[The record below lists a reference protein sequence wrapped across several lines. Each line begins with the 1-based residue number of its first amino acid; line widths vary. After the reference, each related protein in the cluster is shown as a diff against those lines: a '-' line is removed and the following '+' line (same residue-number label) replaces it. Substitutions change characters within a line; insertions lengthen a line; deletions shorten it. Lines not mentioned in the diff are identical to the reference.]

1 MNIKITK
8 AVFESAQMSRA
19 RNDVRPYL
27 NAIAILPDLR
37 VAGTNGH
44 VLFVGEKAYCSNPIK
59 SPVLIDV
66 QKSPTQRYHH
76 VVINTKTG
84 LATFR
89 TDKNENMAVS
99 LVKVVDGKYPDVDK
113 FLSQFKSQSTSEIG
127 FYSGYLS
134 MIGKVSKL
142 FNPKWRSVKVL
153 LSGNAGMTISEFSS
167 IDDDSKGKLVVM
179 PMRID

>member
-8 AVFESAQMSRA
+8 AVFESAQMARA
-19 RNDVRPYL
+19 KNDVRNYL

-59 SPVLIDV
+59 SPVLLDV

-76 VVINTKTG
+76 VVINTKSG

-89 TDKNENMAVS
+89 TEKNESVAVS
-99 LVKVVDGKYPDVDK
+99 LVKVVGGNYPDIDK
-113 FLSQFKSQSTSEIG
+113 VLSHFKKQNTFEIG
-127 FYSGYLS
+127 FNAEYLTL
-134 MIGKVSKL
+134 IGKIGKL
-142 FNPKWRSVKVL
+142 FNPKVPAVKVL
-153 LSGNAGMTISEFSS
+153 LSGNSGVTITEFSNHYGNE
-167 IDDDSKGKLVVM
+167 GKLVVM